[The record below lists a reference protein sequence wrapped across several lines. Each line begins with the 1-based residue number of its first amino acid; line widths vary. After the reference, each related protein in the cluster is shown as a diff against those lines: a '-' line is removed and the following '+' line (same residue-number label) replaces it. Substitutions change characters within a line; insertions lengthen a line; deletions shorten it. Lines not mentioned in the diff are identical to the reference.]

1 MEELEEKLYQYTR
14 IIGGEVVNFVTT
26 NIDLAFARTHDKVRV
41 DG

>member
-26 NIDLAFARTHDKVRV
+26 NVDLAFARTHDKVSTH
-41 DG
+41 G

>member
-26 NIDLAFARTHDKVRV
+26 NIDLAFARTHGKVSV
-41 DG
+41 YE